1 MHLSIFD
8 LDKTLLNTNIS
19 FKFYSYLY
27 KKNNFSKFSIV
38 KLLYYFIK
46 FKFFNM
52 DIQKL
57 HNVVFKKFLKK
68 QNLDIFLKDVDIFL
82 DKYLDKIFYMPSIL
96 KLQKAIFNNHKI
108 AIFSSSVMFLVE
120 PIAKILKVDEYRA
133 TKYLFDK
140 DNRFDKIDVIMDGKQ
155 KAKEAKA
162 LIEKLKI
169 TKENVSVYSDSF
181 EDIDLFE
188 VAKEKIAV
196 QPSRRLKQKAER
208 YSWEII

>member
-1 MHLSIFD
+1 ME
-8 LDKTLLNTNIS
+8 
-19 FKFYSYLY
+19 
-27 KKNNFSKFSIV
+27 
-38 KLLYYFIK
+38 
-46 FKFFNM
+46 
-52 DIQKL
+52 IQKL
-57 HNVVFKKFLKK
+57 HNVVFKKFLKN

-120 PIAKILKVDEYRA
+120 PIAKMLKVDEYRA

-140 DNRFDKIDVIMDGKQ
+140 ENRFDKIDVIMDGKQ

-162 LIEKLKI
+162 LIKKLKI

-188 VAKEKIAV
+188 VAKEKVAV
-196 QPSRRLKQKAER
+196 QPNRRLKQKAER